1 MKKCLIP
8 VFAFT
13 ALACAAAPIVTV
25 SSVGQD
31 AGSRL
36 VTVVYAL
43 ENAPAIITFGME
55 TNRTGTATEVP
66 ADWIAV
72 EDGAIRHVWGDVN
85 RIVRSGGSTYT
96 IHWRPDF
103 SWPYHAFAANAAR
116 AVVKAWT
123 LADPPDYAVFD
134 LTITGNVMFYTDS
147 KAFPYDLTNDVYKT
161 DCLVMRRIPAKNVK
175 WRMGA
180 PAGEPGRATTGN
192 MEQTHDVTLT
202 NDFYMGVYEFTQRQL
217 FLTTKQ
223 AVQFY
228 HVGDKFP
235 ADGVKWQS
243 LRGDAD
249 TYSWPSQ
256 GHAVDMSGSV
266 LGLLRTLSGQDFD
279 LPTEAQWEYAAR
291 AGTGTAFSDGSTEY
305 WSDAVMA
312 LSWYRENSA
321 TTHEVGLCPP
331 NAWGL
336 YDVHGNVAEWCLD
349 WMSYDITSYTIEPGG
364 PEVTPPDVQYVTGCR
379 VVRGGSYGEQTV
391 KARSARRGW
400 DNPKTAA
407 NGFYGARLCLPLPL
421 K

>member
-8 VFAFT
+8 VSAFT
-13 ALACAAAPIVTV
+13 AFACVAAPKVIV

-31 AGSRL
+31 VESRL
-36 VTVVYAL
+36 VTVGYAL

-55 TNRTGTATEVP
+55 TNRTGAATEVP
-66 ADWIAV
+66 ADWVAV
-72 EDGAIRHVWGDVN
+72 EDGAMKHVWGDVN
-85 RIVRSGGSTYT
+85 KIVRSEGSSNKIY
-96 IHWRPDF
+96 WRPDF
-103 SWPYHAFAANAAR
+103 SWPYYAFATNAAR

-123 LADPPDYAVFD
+123 LDDPPDYAVFN
-134 LTITGNVMFYTDS
+134 LTVKSNTMFYTS
-147 KAFPYDLTNDVYKT
+147 AKALPYDITNDLYKM
-161 DCLVMRRIPAKNVK
+161 DSLVMRRIPAKNVR

-180 PAGEPGRATTGN
+180 PVGEPGRSSTGN
-192 MEQTHDVTLT
+192 MEQTHEVTLT
-202 NDFYMGVYEFTQRQL
+202 NDFYMGVYELTQQQL
-217 FLTTKQ
+217 LLITKQ
-223 AVQFY
+223 ITPHQ
-228 HVGDKFP
+228 HIGDTFP
-235 ADGVKWQS
+235 ADRVKWQS
-243 LRGDAD
+243 LRGNAG

-256 GHAVDMSGSV
+256 GHAVDMTNSV

-305 WSDAVMA
+305 WSAAVMA
-312 LSWYRENSA
+312 LSWYKDNSA
-321 TTHEVGLCPP
+321 TTRKVGLCPP

-349 WMSYDITSYTIEPGG
+349 WMSYDITTYTLEPGG

-379 VVRGGSYGEQTV
+379 VVRGGSFGEQTI

-400 DNPKTAA
+400 DNPTTDS
-407 NGFYGARLCLPLPL
+407 GIYGARLCLPLPL

>member
-8 VFAFT
+8 VLAFT
-13 ALACAAAPIVTV
+13 ALACVAAPNVTV

-31 AGSRL
+31 AESRL
-36 VTVVYAL
+36 VTVGYAL
-43 ENAPAIITFGME
+43 ENAPAIVTFGME
-55 TNRTGTATEVP
+55 TNRTGAATEVP

-72 EDGAIRHVWGDVN
+72 EDGAMKHFWGDVN
-85 RIVRSGGSTYT
+85 KIVRSDGSTYN

-123 LADPPDYAVFD
+123 LDDPPDYAVFNLAVGGD
-134 LTITGNVMFYTDS
+134 PAFYTDA
-147 KAFPYDLTNDVYKT
+147 KALPGSVLDNVYKT
-161 DCLVMRRIPAKNVK
+161 DCLVVRRIPAKNIK
-175 WRMGA
+175 WRMGS
-180 PAGEPGRATTGN
+180 PADEPGRSTTGN

-202 NDFYMGVYEFTQRQL
+202 NDFYMGVYELTRRQIFLITQQNA
-217 FLTTKQ
+217 Q
-223 AVQFY
+223 AYNV
-228 HVGDKFP
+228 DKFP
-235 ADGVKWQS
+235 INNVTWPS
-243 LRGDAD
+243 LRGDAG

-256 GHAVDMSGSV
+256 GHAVDMTGSV

-312 LSWYRENSA
+312 LSWYKENSD

-349 WMSYDITSYTIEPGG
+349 WMSYDITSYTLEPGG
-364 PEVTPPDVQYVTGCR
+364 PENTPPDVQYVTGCR
-379 VVRGGSYGEQTV
+379 VVRGGSYLEQSI

-400 DNPKTAA
+400 DTPDKAA
-407 NGFYGARLCLPLPL
+407 SIYGARLCLPLPL